1 MRAPRFLRSDRG
13 AAIAFLVPGVAA
25 LCITYV
31 YPLAYSAWLSLS
43 NWDLRVPDSAMSFAG
58 LENYHRVMADAGFWS
73 AAGRSLVFT
82 GVSLPTELVFGTLV
96 ALLLTS
102 ERASRTLS
110 AVGRVALLVPLMLPP
125 VVVGILWR
133 LIFNV
138 RYGPLNA
145 MLGGLGFAPVS
156 WIASP
161 ETALWSV
168 ILVELFAGIAVVAM
182 ILIGGLLSLPDE
194 PIRAAQVDG
203 AGAVRIAL
211 EIKLPQLVGYYLII
225 VLLRVMDLLKT
236 FDFIFAMT
244 SGGPGDATLV
254 LNMYI
259 YRLGSRFLEYTQ
271 AAAAS
276 WIFLLAL
283 LPLSVFLL
291 LKAVAP
297 SGHYL
302 ND

>member
-1 MRAPRFLRSDRG
+1 MRISGHLRSDRG
-13 AAIAFLVPGVAA
+13 TAFLFLVPGVAA
-25 LCITYV
+25 LSITYV

-43 NWDLRVPDSAMSFAG
+43 NWNLRIPDSPMSFAG
-58 LENYHRVMADAGFWS
+58 LENYRRVVADSGFWL
-73 AAGRSLVFT
+73 AAGRALIFT
-82 GVSLPTELVFGTLV
+82 SVSLPTELALGTLV

-102 ERASRTLS
+102 ERASRSLS
-110 AVGRVALLVPLMLPP
+110 VAGRVALLVPLMLPP
-125 VVVGILWR
+125 VVAGILWR

-145 MLGGLGFAPVS
+145 MLGGLGFAPVA

-161 ETALWSV
+161 ATALWSV
-168 ILVELFAGIAVVAM
+168 ILVELFAGTAVVAM
-182 ILIGGLLSLPDE
+182 ILIGGLLSLPEE

-203 AGAVRIAL
+203 ASSLRIVL
-211 EIKLPQLVGYYLII
+211 EIKLPQLASYYLII
-225 VLLRVMDLLKT
+225 ILLRVMDLLKT

-276 WIFLLAL
+276 WMFLLAL
-283 LPLSVFLL
+283 LPLSIFLL
-291 LKAVAP
+291 LKAVKP
-297 SGHYL
+297 SGDYL